1 MAGRASKS
9 ILNAKVNV
17 LFYFLSLFFAFFTR
31 KVFLDCLGDE
41 FIGLTGTLGSILGY
55 LNLAELGISSCICFF
70 LYKPLEKGDRE
81 KTQEIMSLMGYLYRT
96 IGLFVLIVGT
106 LISISFPFIFTSA
119 SFSLFFIYFAYFA
132 FLGSSVI
139 GYFINYRQ
147 ILLTADQKEY
157 LISAYMQSATLI
169 KTGIQIAL
177 AYYFKNIY
185 LWTITEF
192 VFGIFACITLNIKIN
207 KEYPWLKAD
216 KNKGRQLLKK
226 YPEILKNVKQI
237 FIHKIKDFLLGR
249 SDELFIFI
257 FVSLEMVARYGNYT
271 MIIQKIAVLFN
282 TALNSVSASIGNLV
296 AEGDKK
302 KLIGVFWEM
311 MSLRHYASGFLA
323 FGIFNLTEPFIL
335 IWLGDEKYIIGKE
348 VLILLIAFFYI
359 ENTKRVVDMYN
370 YAHGLYSDTWAAWTE
385 LILNISIILVAGHY
399 WGIAGILIG
408 KVVSMTCISVFWKPY
423 FLFSKGLDTPVSVY
437 WKGTIPLF
445 SLTIASIV
453 GCTFICKQLPFRP
466 YENLWQWLAFAFT
479 SMIIYTT
486 ISGVL
491 YYYCTKGTK
500 EFLTRMR
507 IRILDNRRGKYSA
520 PNS

>member
-1 MAGRASKS
+1 MAGRASNS

-17 LFYFLSLFFAFFTR
+17 LFYFLSLFFSFFTR
-31 KVFLDCLGDE
+31 KIFLDCLGEE

-70 LYKPLEKGDRE
+70 LYKPLQEGDRE
-81 KTQEIMSLMGYLYRT
+81 KTQEVMSLMGYLYRT
-96 IGLFVLIVGT
+96 IGLFVLSAGV
-106 LISISFPFIFTSA
+106 LISLSFPFVFTDTGL
-119 SFSLFFIYFAYFA
+119 SLFFIYFAYYS
-132 FLGSSVI
+132 FLGSSLV

-157 LISAYMQSATLI
+157 LISMYMQTATLVKI
-169 KTGIQIAL
+169 GIQIAL
-177 AYYFKNIY
+177 AYYLKNIY

-192 VFGIFACITLNIKIN
+192 LFGLFACIFLNVKIN

-216 KNKGRQLLKK
+216 KSKGKALLKK
-226 YPEILKNVKQI
+226 YPEVLKNVKQI

-302 KLIGVFWEM
+302 KLISVFWEM
-311 MSLRHYASGFLA
+311 MSLRHFASGFLA
-323 FGIFNLTEPFIL
+323 FGVLNLIEPFII
-335 IWLGDEKYIIGKE
+335 IWLGDEKYIIGRE
-348 VLILLIAFFYI
+348 VLILLIVFFYI

-370 YAHGLYSDTWAAWTE
+370 YAHGLYSDTWAAWAE
-385 LILNISIILVAGHY
+385 LILNISIILVAGHF
-399 WGIAGILIG
+399 WGIAGILTG

-423 FLFSKGLDTPVSVY
+423 FLFSQGLKMPVSIY
-437 WKGTIPLF
+437 WKGTVPLFVLTIGTVIGCTYVCQWIPLNP
-445 SLTIASIV
+445 SESIWQWIAYSATSIV
-453 GCTFICKQLPFRP
+453 FYLVV
-466 YENLWQWLAFAFT
+466 
-479 SMIIYTT
+479 
-486 ISGVL
+486 SGVI
-491 YYYCTKGTK
+491 YYFFAKGAK
-500 EFLTRMR
+500 EFAIRMKQR
-507 IRILDNRRGKYSA
+507 FIK
-520 PNS
+520 